1 MATTHAPDTER
12 TRLTK
17 KAVVDR
23 ALALADANG
32 LDGLTIRR
40 LAQDLGVTPMALYWH
55 FRSKEELLAGLADQV
70 WAEMN
75 MKVDPAQPWSR
86 QLQGLLESLVRV
98 LRAHPCASQLLLE
111 TEKQSEA
118 FLQATEVTLEVLR
131 GAGFDP
137 QHATEIARGGLWT
150 GLMLVMSEP
159 GTYRGKIHEDPAEHQ
174 RRAMV
179 RLATLPPDSYP
190 RVVECA
196 APLTACDDP
205 EFHYR

>member
-1 MATTHAPDTER
+1 MATTHAPDAER
-12 TRLTK
+12 TRLSK

-23 ALALADANG
+23 ALALADASG

-40 LAQDLGVTPMALYWH
+40 LAEDLGVTPMALYWH
-55 FRSKEELLAGLADQV
+55 FRSKEELLTGLADQV

-75 MKVDPAQPWSR
+75 MQVDPAQPWSR

-111 TEKQSEA
+111 TEKRSEA

-137 QHATEIARGGLWT
+137 QHATEDARSALWT
-150 GLMLVMSEP
+150 GMMLVMSEP
-159 GTYRGKIHEDPAEHQ
+159 GAQPGKSDQDRAEHQ
-174 RRAMV
+174 RLALL
-179 RLATLPPDSYP
+179 RLATLPPG
-190 RVVECA
+190 R
-196 APLTACDDP
+196 
-205 EFHYR
+205 